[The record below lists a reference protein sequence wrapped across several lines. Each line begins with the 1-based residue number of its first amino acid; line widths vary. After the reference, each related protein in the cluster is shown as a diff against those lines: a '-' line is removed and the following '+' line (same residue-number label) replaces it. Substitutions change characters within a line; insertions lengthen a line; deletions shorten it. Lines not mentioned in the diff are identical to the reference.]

1 MQDYHGGMDL
11 PRWMIGLLD
20 PASREFERARRR
32 DGLPHPRRGRTFRG
46 GAVMG
51 PGIPGGSR
59 QATAEELATMS
70 AQVGR
75 LRGRYETVLTQLL
88 ADHGEQLRR
97 TAREVL
103 ANGRAR
109 MPFAAVTLDA
119 ELLNFWRGE
128 RVLRIE
134 RITPDGARGSS
145 LARFPRRDRPDSEE
159 IIAQYLASSLAN
171 ERMNEAGGPAAGP
184 TTPSDA

>member
-1 MQDYHGGMDL
+1 
-11 PRWMIGLLD
+11 MIGLLD

-32 DGLPHPRRGRTFRG
+32 HGRPHPQRGRTFRG

-59 QATAEELATMS
+59 QATSQELAAMS

-75 LRGRYETVLTQLL
+75 RRGRYETVLTQVL
-88 ADHGEQLRR
+88 AEHGEQLRR

-103 ANGRAR
+103 ANGRTR
-109 MPFAAVTLDA
+109 MPFPAVTLDA
-119 ELLNFWRGE
+119 ELLNFWHGD

-134 RITPDGARGSS
+134 RTTRDGARGSS
-145 LARFPRRDRPDSEE
+145 LARFPRHDRPDSEE
-159 IIAQYLASSLAN
+159 IIAHYLAASLAN
-171 ERMNEAGGPAAGP
+171 ERTNEAGGPAAGP
-184 TTPSDA
+184 TKPSDA